1 MKYRATGLLVMGVLT
16 LGAVGLYLVKYWVQ
30 DVKLKVTESA
40 VALKKERDALH
51 LLGAEWAYLN
61 RPERLKQLSE
71 RYLELQPVTSAQFV
85 SFSSLPDATP
95 TVSVNA
101 EVGAGDGGFYQPV
114 SGAPTVG
121 R

>member
-1 MKYRATGLLVMGVLT
+1 MRYRATGFAVMGGLA
-16 LGAVGLYLVKYWVQ
+16 LCAVGLYLVKYWVQ
-30 DVKLKVTESA
+30 DIKGEVTQAAAE
-40 VALKKERDALH
+40 LKKERDAVH

-85 SFSSLPDATP
+85 SFHALPDMVPAVP
-95 TVSVNA
+95 VSA
-101 EVGAGDGGFYQPV
+101 EIGGEGGAFYQPV
-114 SGAPTVG
+114 SSSSASH